1 MVGLEAAYVNVLSR
15 LMSMLR
21 YRQMTEHPGMLRLG
35 GSHEYKNDMGLL
47 ETDTLTVRE
56 FGMSPRG

>member
-1 MVGLEAAYVNVLSR
+1 MI
-15 LMSMLR
+15 MLR